1 MNSNL
6 NLTHDAAVYTK
17 SFMKSFFMSYVFGLV
32 TILCV
37 KFIAKKIYK

>member
-6 NLTHDAAVYTK
+6 RNDVAVFTK

-32 TILCV
+32 TILSV

>member
-17 SFMKSFFMSYVFGLV
+17 SFMKSFFMNDFGLV